1 MKQLLRTPVRS
12 ASMPNKMGRM
22 KPPRPPA
29 RPTTPETAP
38 MLCVKSLEMNLNT
51 EALPMAKAMPTTN
64 SRMVNTVGVSA
75 MRKPCGPPVVWM
87 MKSVCG

>member
-12 ASMPNKMGRM
+12 ASTPNRIGST
-22 KPPRPPA
+22 KPPSPPA

-38 MLCVKSLEMNLNT
+38 MLCVKSLEMNLKT

-64 SRMVNTVGVSA
+64 SRKVKTVGVSA
-75 MRKPCGPPVVWM
+75 MRKACGPLMVWM